1 MFLRTFISKISR
13 HTTTAFKES
22 QLSLK
27 IFIYSHK
34 YWNQKHPI
42 PVFDVNRSTKMNLLV
57 SLIVFILFWWAL
69 LATFFSYQLHKENE
83 DYARRL
89 GKRLETQKIAKQNN
103 MDKIRNSILLPV
115 KVNSLKFNLNS
126 LSLDRIGR
134 ILPLKINFK

>member
-1 MFLRTFISKISR
+1 
-13 HTTTAFKES
+13 
-22 QLSLK
+22 
-27 IFIYSHK
+27 
-34 YWNQKHPI
+34 
-42 PVFDVNRSTKMNLLV
+42 MNLLV

-89 GKRLETQKIAKQNN
+89 GKRLETQKIEKNN

-115 KVNSLKFNLNS
+115 KVKSLKFNLNS

-134 ILPLKINFK
+134 ILPLKIKF

>member
-1 MFLRTFISKISR
+1 
-13 HTTTAFKES
+13 
-22 QLSLK
+22 
-27 IFIYSHK
+27 
-34 YWNQKHPI
+34 
-42 PVFDVNRSTKMNLLV
+42 MNLLV

-89 GKRLETQKIAKQNN
+89 GKRLETQKITKQNN
-103 MDKIRNSILLPV
+103 LDKIRNSILLPV
-115 KVNSLKFNLNS
+115 KVKSLKFNINS